1 MSCLLNFRRSF
12 FLNLAKFYHSTHSIL
27 GERYYV
33 TFVLSSQYRML
44 SVCHSLTLMHLVLA
58 HSIVLFINIF
68 APRCG
73 IGIWRPY
80 CQKLRTLS
88 DATLL
93 TGHRMQ
99 LGCEKYDFL
108 LIPCFYLGNDT
119 R

>member
-88 DATLL
+88 DATPRDD
-93 TGHRMQ
+93 GR
-99 LGCEKYDFL
+99 C
-108 LIPCFYLGNDT
+108 
-119 R
+119 